1 VADSDEAAPQG
12 DDAGRA
18 GDERPGLLHRLLA
31 PFRSEQAAFRIVLV
45 TAAAAVVLFAVVSLV
60 RAL

>member
-1 VADSDEAAPQG
+1 VTEP
-12 DDAGRA
+12 
-18 GDERPGLLHRLLA
+18 ERRRTLLDRLLA

-60 RAL
+60 RAV